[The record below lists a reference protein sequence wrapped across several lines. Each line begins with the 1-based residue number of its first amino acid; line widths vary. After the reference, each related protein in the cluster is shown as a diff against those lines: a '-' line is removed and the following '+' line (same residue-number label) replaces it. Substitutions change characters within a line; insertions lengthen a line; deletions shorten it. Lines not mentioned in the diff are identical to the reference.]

1 MKSFQ
6 EYLVEVKIIG
16 RGIPKKPLSDS
27 DTIRV
32 YHGAYDLGTVVQAL
46 KYGLTGDIR
55 ADRRYSY
62 EANNNPRGLFVTP
75 DLDVAKEFGPYIIE
89 FHTRVGDLEAPVWPG
104 GSFTVQGQISP
115 TFSDEEEREAERIAQ
130 KERISKDAAK
140 HIMQSD
146 SPDVAFWLMD
156 AGESQALFRGDLNRN
171 SIRAVWVSTAPD
183 RMRRPYRRMKPREFL
198 KEYEKEGIPNK
209 FGGRSKPSEV
219 EQPKTDWYKLKK
231 KLFAPRESASFE
243 ELYDRFSQW
252 MIDRYGDRG
261 RKIMKSQED
270 FLDLIRKNPSMV
282 RDWVWS
288 DRQYDQIMRD
298 LDRM

>member
-89 FHTRVGDLEAPVWPG
+89 FHTRVSDLEAPVWPAC
-104 GSFTVQGQISP
+104 S
-115 TFSDEEEREAERIAQ
+115 
-130 KERISKDAAK
+130 
-140 HIMQSD
+140 
-146 SPDVAFWLMD
+146 L
-156 AGESQALFRGDLNRN
+156 
-171 SIRAVWVSTAPD
+171 
-183 RMRRPYRRMKPREFL
+183 
-198 KEYEKEGIPNK
+198 
-209 FGGRSKPSEV
+209 
-219 EQPKTDWYKLKK
+219 
-231 KLFAPRESASFE
+231 
-243 ELYDRFSQW
+243 
-252 MIDRYGDRG
+252 
-261 RKIMKSQED
+261 
-270 FLDLIRKNPSMV
+270 
-282 RDWVWS
+282 
-288 DRQYDQIMRD
+288 
-298 LDRM
+298 